1 MPVSTVTQLFY
12 LVSTQKKKPEIWT
25 SYLRRPERSSCGTL
39 RRNRPLCVLSH
50 LIPSATDKE
59 TRTPWVRSLSRS
71 QELIKDLEGP
81 SGLKGP
87 GLWTSFQVSWSICL
101 RCSQW
106 SILRF
111 SQLPALKALY
121 CFKKQKLAGTLHLP
135 LSLGAFSDLTFEFI

>member
-12 LVSTQKKKPEIWT
+12 LVSTQKKKTEIWT

-87 GLWTSFQVSWSICL
+87 GLL
-101 RCSQW
+101 
-106 SILRF
+106 LNPG
-111 SQLPALKALY
+111 PAFRSADPSAY
-121 CFKKQKLAGTLHLP
+121 DAHSEVF
-135 LSLGAFSDLTFEFI
+135 